1 MNTAGLLS
9 IADLERACARRLPSS
24 IHGYVTGGAEDGSA
38 LAANRAAFERWRFV
52 PRALVDVSVRSQ
64 RTTLFGKTW
73 AGPIGISP
81 MGAASLC
88 RFDGDRALAL
98 AARAANLPFILSG
111 ASTTPLESVA
121 AAAPGSWF
129 QAYLPA
135 RQEVIGPLLARVAA
149 AGIEVLVVTIDVPL
163 ASTREIELRNG
174 FSLPLRLSRKLV
186 LGGLARPRWLAAT
199 FAQTLLRSGIPHF
212 ENFGAARGGA
222 IVAAPGADHRAGRA
236 ALCWDDLRAIRAQWH
251 GTLVIKGILRPADA
265 ATAQAIGADGI
276 IVSNHGGRQLDG
288 AIAPLDALPAI
299 VAAAPGIAVM
309 IDSGFRRGTDVIKA
323 LALGA
328 QFVFVGR
335 PVMYGLAVAG
345 QAGAAHA
352 LALLQK
358 EIDLNLALLGC
369 PDSADL
375 SRDFLE
381 TKHIFRNAGVL

>member
-1 MNTAGLLS
+1 MNTGGLLS
-9 IADLERACARRLPSS
+9 IADLERACSRRLPSS
-24 IHGYVTGGAEDGSA
+24 LHGYVSSGAEDGST
-38 LAANRAAFERWRFV
+38 LAANRAAFERWQFV

-64 RTTLFGKTW
+64 RTSLFGKSW
-73 AGPIGISP
+73 SGPIGISP
-81 MGAASLC
+81 MGVAGLC
-88 RFDGDRALAL
+88 SFDGDRALAC
-98 AARAANLPFILSG
+98 AAQEANLPFILSG

-135 RQEVIGPLLARVAA
+135 RQEIIAPLLARVAA
-149 AGIEVLVVTIDVPL
+149 AGIGVLVVTIDVPL

-186 LGGLARPRWLAAT
+186 MGGLARPRWLATT
-199 FAQTLLRSGIPHF
+199 FARTLLRSGIPHF
-212 ENFGAARGGA
+212 ENFAATRGSA
-222 IVAAPGADHRAGRA
+222 IVAAPGGDHRAGRA
-236 ALCWDDLRAIRAQWH
+236 ALCWDDLRAIRKQWK

-265 ATAQAIGADGI
+265 AAAEAIGADGI

-288 AIAPLDALPAI
+288 AVAPLDVLPAI
-299 VAAAPGIAVM
+299 VSAAPGLEVM

-328 QFVFVGR
+328 KFVFVGR
-335 PVMYGLAVAG
+335 PVMYGLAIAG
-345 QAGAAHA
+345 QAGAAFA

-369 PDSADL
+369 PDIADL
-375 SRDFLE
+375 SSDFL
-381 TKHIFRNAGVL
+381 RQA